1 VTSATRGMS
10 PTATESTAA
19 AQSDLESGH
28 RGRLLLGMAAALV
41 EKGYAAVT
49 IADIARHARVSK
61 RTFYEH
67 FADKQQCF
75 LAVYAAASERLLHL
89 VEEAAPP
96 TLDWQEQVRASV
108 RAYLSSLQ
116 EEPALTRTMLLE
128 IQSAGPE
135 ALRLR
140 RRGQQR
146 FAAMLAD
153 RVTRGVR
160 EHPGTR
166 PMSAAMATAV
176 IGGINELVLEAVEQG
191 RADQLTDLD
200 EVVIQFVR
208 AVLVSNAE

>member
-1 VTSATRGMS
+1 MAT
-10 PTATESTAA
+10 
-19 AQSDLESGH
+19 
-28 RGRLLLGMAAALV
+28 ALV

-67 FADKQQCF
+67 FADKQECF
-75 LAVYAAASERLLHL
+75 LAVYAAASDRLLHL
-89 VEEAAPP
+89 VDEAATPE
-96 TLDWQEQVRASV
+96 LGWREQVGVAV
-108 RAYLSSLQ
+108 RAYLSALGA
-116 EEPALTRTMLLE
+116 EPALTRTMLLE

-146 FAAMLAD
+146 FAKLLSERVAGGMQAD
-153 RVTRGVR
+153 PART
-160 EHPGTR
+160 PIS
-166 PMSAAMATAV
+166 PAMATAV

-200 EVVIQFVR
+200 TVAVQFIL
-208 AVLVSNAE
+208 AVLVSR

>member
-1 VTSATRGMS
+1 MTSAAMRRMS
-10 PTATESTAA
+10 PTGPNPGDAELAGS
-19 AQSDLESGH
+19 H

-75 LAVYAAASERLLHL
+75 LAVYADASDRLFHL
-89 VEEAAPP
+89 VDEAAPADR
-96 TLDWQEQVRASV
+96 DWHEQVGVAV
-108 RAYLSSLQ
+108 RAYLSALQ
-116 EEPALTRTMLLE
+116 VEPALTRTMLLE
-128 IQSAGPE
+128 IQSAGQE

-146 FAAMLAD
+146 FAALLTE
-153 RVTRGVR
+153 RVASGLHG
-160 EHPGTR
+160 HPARR
-166 PMSAAMATAV
+166 PISPAMATAV

-191 RADQLTDLD
+191 RADQLTELD
-200 EVVIQFVR
+200 AVVIQFVR
-208 AVLVSNAE
+208 AVLAA